1 MEITLED
8 KIQYL
13 KGVGPKLAGK
23 LHKLGIEVVR
33 DLVFYWPRR
42 YEDYTHVTPI
52 AQLNRDVSWSNG
64 EPGQNYQTIR
74 GKILGVA
81 NKLTSRQRMRIT
93 EVMVADETG
102 TIKVVWFNQPFL
114 KQYLKPG
121 SEWILHG
128 KVAYSTFT
136 QELVM
141 ESPSRVRQPMIVPI
155 YPETNGISSGYINKL
170 VAGLKPVI
178 SSLEDFLPVEIKAKY
193 QLLDLVSAVSQ
204 IHFPKDMETLEKAR
218 ERLAFDELFLI
229 SLRAHIAKENRNYQ
243 KAKAITTSEDQV
255 KGFVDS
261 LPFELTGDQHKSS
274 WQIIKDMQRDVPMNR
289 LLNGDVGSGKTAVAA
304 IASYAVIQSGGRVV
318 VMAPTEVL
326 ATQHY
331 ESFQKLFGRFPKV
344 SIGLLTANFK
354 RVNNLGGPDAEKK
367 LDKDRVLGAQ
377 IVIGTHA
384 LLQKNVE
391 FEDLSLV
398 IVDEQHRFGVAQRAA
413 LTGLMGSS
421 SDKDLHKP
429 HFLSM
434 TATPI
439 PRTLHLALFGDLD
452 LSLIQEKPKNRKEI
466 KTRYVEP
473 HNRDKAYE
481 FIRKQIQAGRQ
492 VFVICPLIEEK
503 EDEDKVVTDLF
514 GLDKKSVVKEYER
527 LSKEIFPEFRVAML
541 HGKMKPKEKDE
552 ILVDYYAGKYH
563 ILVSTSVIEVGIDVP
578 NASVMMIEDAERF
591 GLAQIHQ
598 FRGRVGRGEHQS
610 FCFLFSNTRSPLA
623 LRRLNSLESVA
634 DGFRLAE
641 IDLETRGPGDMFGT
655 LQSGQIEL
663 KMASFSDRILI
674 EKASEAAARVI
685 EEDRT
690 LSQYSSLKQ
699 RFEVFEASKHFE

>member
-1 MEITLED
+1 
-8 KIQYL
+8 
-13 KGVGPKLAGK
+13 
-23 LHKLGIEVVR
+23 
-33 DLVFYWPRR
+33 
-42 YEDYTHVTPI
+42 
-52 AQLNRDVSWSNG
+52 
-64 EPGQNYQTIR
+64 
-74 GKILGVA
+74 
-81 NKLTSRQRMRIT
+81 
-93 EVMVADETG
+93 
-102 TIKVVWFNQPFL
+102 
-114 KQYLKPG
+114 
-121 SEWILHG
+121 
-128 KVAYSTFT
+128 
-136 QELVM
+136 
-141 ESPSRVRQPMIVPI
+141 
-155 YPETNGISSGYINKL
+155 
-170 VAGLKPVI
+170 
-178 SSLEDFLPVEIKAKY
+178 
-193 QLLDLVSAVSQ
+193 
-204 IHFPKDMETLEKAR
+204 
-218 ERLAFDELFLI
+218 
-229 SLRAHIAKENRNYQ
+229 
-243 KAKAITTSEDQV
+243 
-255 KGFVDS
+255 
-261 LPFELTGDQHKSS
+261 
-274 WQIIKDMQRDVPMNR
+274 
-289 LLNGDVGSGKTAVAA
+289 
-304 IASYAVIQSGGRVV
+304 
-318 VMAPTEVL
+318 MAPTEVL

-563 ILVSTSVIEVGIDVP
+563 ILVSTSVIEVA